1 MYCPVDNLPS
11 CIRCVLTAHKE
22 CAGVT
27 PITDLISN
35 VTSSPAM
42 LDLEQTLKEL
52 GSFSKRLT
60 DDKEEN
66 IQQILTRKK
75 GICKEIHKIGKS
87 LNDHHETLIRS
98 INKTVDDVTLLL
110 CDVQNSLREIA
121 NKTSDITLEFN
132 KIKQYASDLL
142 TCLGLP
148 LFISIANDEEKKV
161 EQLGSEGIFNRKS
174 IMFAARIDE
183 IIKMKSITDVGV
195 DDSKIDVVY
204 RKEKEK
210 QAQIIGPLTRRT
222 HDGINLKLLKEID
235 EKVGDRNNIITGC
248 TILDNWKVLFSEFN
262 ESKFTD
268 RVTLN
273 DSNVNY
279 ILTIHPLDNTQVSLY
294 DVTSID
300 TNTIVVSIGT
310 GISII
315 NIDPHKILHKI
326 QSNRAFYGIT
336 HYDGKLYYCS
346 DRKGI
351 RRFDLMTKSNELLI
365 PAKAIGRFSYIS
377 CDV

>member
-1 MYCPVDNLPS
+1 M
-11 CIRCVLTAHKE
+11 
-22 CAGVT
+22 
-27 PITDLISN
+27 IS
-35 VTSSPAM
+35 S
-42 LDLEQTLKEL
+42 
-52 GSFSKRLT
+52 
-60 DDKEEN
+60 
-66 IQQILTRKK
+66 
-75 GICKEIHKIGKS
+75 IH
-87 LNDHHETLIRS
+87 
-98 INKTVDDVTLLL
+98 KTVDDVTLLL

-132 KIKQYASDLL
+132 KIKQHASDLL

-148 LFISIANDEEKKV
+148 LFISKANDEEKKV

-174 IMFAARIDE
+174 IIFTARVDE
-183 IIKMKSITDVGV
+183 IIKMKSIADVGV
-195 DDSKIDVVY
+195 DDITIDVAY

-235 EKVGDRNNIITGC
+235 EKVGDRNNIIIGC
-248 TILDNWKVLFSEFN
+248 TILDNVKVLFSEYN

-279 ILTIHPLDNTQVSLY
+279 IRTIYPLDNSQVSLY
-294 DVTSID
+294 DVTGID
-300 TNTIVVSIGT
+300 TNTKAVSTGT
-310 GISII
+310 CISII
-315 NIDPHKILHKI
+315 NIDTHNILHKI
-326 QSNRAFYGIT
+326 QSNSACHGIT

-351 RRFDLMTKSNELLI
+351 RRFDLMTKSNELFI

-377 CDV
+377 CDVNKLFYTSKAETVIC